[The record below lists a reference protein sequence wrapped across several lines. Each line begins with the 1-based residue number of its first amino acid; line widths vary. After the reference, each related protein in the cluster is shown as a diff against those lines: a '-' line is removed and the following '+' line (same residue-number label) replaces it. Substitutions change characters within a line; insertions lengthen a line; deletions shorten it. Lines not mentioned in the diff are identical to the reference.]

1 MAAWFLDDSTYRC
14 ILLLEDLDAAFTP
27 GVSRDSTSTGAPMVP
42 SNTMAGFGDGFTLSL
57 SGLLNSLDGVAAEE
71 GR

>member
-1 MAAWFLDDSTYRC
+1 
-14 ILLLEDLDAAFTP
+14 
-27 GVSRDSTSTGAPMVP
+27 MVP